1 MGSTKTP
8 ENILVRRWDCLI
20 FMDWSLVT
28 WKMRQDLLFI
38 YNFFW
43 FLQRCSECSR
53 RWFMS
58 FVVDD
63 EDLKLFIVKVKV
75 AFFQFFWLFFIAG
88 WACCICT
95 HVTALKRLHSYVF
108 YEKLF
113 MSRAVIDID
122 EGRVYRRCRT
132 QMLFLLERLETFD
145 LILRLMQ
152 RLLKRLFGRL
162 YFGRSCLKLA
172 NVTLIYRF
180 LNPYKTFS
188 LVSRMLGCST
198 EVCFRFLSDWSQII
212 PVIWERWSWNIPAK
226 STNKSSDTCCNYSP
240 SVFHSTTHGSS

>member
-1 MGSTKTP
+1 MHLKEKCLINLKPKVFFSGCAVESCVLRLQAGRFQIVSVTRLKWKVSLIFFLDCTDNDDLRADFPWMGSTKTP

-75 AFFQFFWLFFIAG
+75 AFFSFDCFSSQAERVVSVRMSQHWNVYIHMFLWKVVHEQG
-88 WACCICT
+88 
-95 HVTALKRLHSYVF
+95 SYW
-108 YEKLF
+108 YWWGQSLQK
-113 MSRAVIDID
+113 MSYTDVVSP
-122 EGRVYRRCRT
+122 GTSGNV
-132 QMLFLLERLETFD
+132 
-145 LILRLMQ
+145 
-152 RLLKRLFGRL
+152 
-162 YFGRSCLKLA
+162 RS
-172 NVTLIYRF
+172 
-180 LNPYKTFS
+180 NPATDAKTFEKI
-188 LVSRMLGCST
+188 VWKI
-198 EVCFRFLSDWSQII
+198 VFR
-212 PVIWERWSWNIPAK
+212 A
-226 STNKSSDTCCNYSP
+226 
-240 SVFHSTTHGSS
+240 

>member
-1 MGSTKTP
+1 MTHRMSLSIVEINLSCWYVDKDKIISAFKRKMSNTSQAEGLFSGCAVESCVLLLQAGRFQIVSVTRLKWKVSLIFFLDCTDNDDLRADFPWMGSTKTP
-8 ENILVRRWDCLI
+8 ENLLVRRWDCLI

-75 AFFQFFWLFFIAG
+75 AFFQFWLFFIAG

-108 YEKLF
+108 MKSCSWAGQL
-113 MSRAVIDID
+113 
-122 EGRVYRRCRT
+122 
-132 QMLFLLERLETFD
+132 
-145 LILRLMQ
+145 LILMR
-152 RLLKRLFGRL
+152 
-162 YFGRSCLKLA
+162 A
-172 NVTLIYRF
+172 E
-180 LNPYKTFS
+180 
-188 LVSRMLGCST
+188 ST
-198 EVCFRFLSDWSQII
+198 EDVVHRCCF
-212 PVIWERWSWNIPAK
+212 SWNVWKRSI
-226 STNKSSDTCCNYSP
+226 
-240 SVFHSTTHGSS
+240 

>member
-1 MGSTKTP
+1 MHLKEKCLINLKPKVFFSGCAVESCVLRLQAGRFQIVSVTRLKWKVSLIFFLDCTDNDDLRADFPWMGSTKTP

-75 AFFQFFWLFFIAG
+75 AFFSFDCFSSQAERVVSVRMSQHWNVYIHMFFMKSCSWAG
-88 WACCICT
+88 Q
-95 HVTALKRLHSYVF
+95 L
-108 YEKLF
+108 
-113 MSRAVIDID
+113 
-122 EGRVYRRCRT
+122 
-132 QMLFLLERLETFD
+132 
-145 LILRLMQ
+145 LILMR
-152 RLLKRLFGRL
+152 
-162 YFGRSCLKLA
+162 A
-172 NVTLIYRF
+172 E
-180 LNPYKTFS
+180 
-188 LVSRMLGCST
+188 ST
-198 EVCFRFLSDWSQII
+198 EDVVHRCCFSRNVWKRSI
-212 PVIWERWSWNIPAK
+212 
-226 STNKSSDTCCNYSP
+226 
-240 SVFHSTTHGSS
+240 